1 MEAAASPMTSPDT
14 DSDADP
20 EITQTVATLVG
31 AGFVKVSDDL
41 TGSFDDRI
49 VELVRGNVRIQI
61 VRDRGRHLLTVY
73 TPIDGIYRGYGEWLS
88 CARHEKPDLVVG
100 SLSDEVRSLVQHL
113 PKLEALLL
121 TVDPAA
127 LRDCLRAANR
137 WRREQANRQRTKPR
151 SDR

>member
-49 VELVRGNVRIQI
+49 VELVRGIVRIQI
-61 VRDRGRHLLTVY
+61 VRDRGRHLL
-73 TPIDGIYRGYGEWLS
+73 
-88 CARHEKPDLVVG
+88 
-100 SLSDEVRSLVQHL
+100 EVR
-113 PKLEALLL
+113 
-121 TVDPAA
+121 
-127 LRDCLRAANR
+127 
-137 WRREQANRQRTKPR
+137 RR
-151 SDR
+151 